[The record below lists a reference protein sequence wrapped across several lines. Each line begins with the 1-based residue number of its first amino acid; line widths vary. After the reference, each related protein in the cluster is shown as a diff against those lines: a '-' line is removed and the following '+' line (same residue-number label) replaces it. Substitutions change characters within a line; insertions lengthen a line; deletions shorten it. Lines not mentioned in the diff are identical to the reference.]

1 MKVCDDIKV
10 SVRTAAM
17 SLAKILTGILTRSLE
32 ATNTSSRKADAMLEQ
47 VVPFL
52 LSPSGLESSAQDVQ
66 AFALYTLLEIIKTGS
81 NQTLRPFIPNLV
93 GHLLALLSSLEPGA
107 VNYIRLNAD
116 QYNIT
121 TEQIDDARLSNVKGS
136 PMMEAIER
144 CLDILDENTMAALC
158 PSLENAIKT
167 AIGLPSKVGSTRVL
181 VSLATR
187 HNFVFK
193 IYADRF
199 LKLARKQLL
208 DRNDT
213 ISSAFAA
220 ACGYLARLASEEGI
234 LKLVEYC
241 HELYFESEDDR
252 LRTVSG
258 ELVYAISKH
267 ATDRFN
273 SITSAVL
280 PFVFVA
286 KHDSLE
292 SAKSFFQDTWN
303 ENVGGSRAVLLYL
316 KEIIDLATKYLDSP
330 RWSLK
335 HTSAF
340 AISDL
345 VVSSGSDINESN
357 AKLIWPAM
365 EKAIGG
371 KTWEGKEIVLQGLV
385 QLVKGSKI
393 LVSDASVAGQI
404 EKIMVRESKRN
415 NPDYRR
421 HALACLGDFVE
432 QANNKDLFAQ
442 VYAITEPII
451 TEIVSDFHKTDHKMD
466 IDSPSGGP
474 SSKSI
479 TDATLAN
486 SIEALLKSINP
497 KLQSDESLTSS
508 LTQTVDLSTQV
519 LSLGGN
525 LAAQLATYNAYE
537 GLFKRFRLD
546 MRQNLSD
553 SLENVLVNH
562 AQTLFRVEDCVEH
575 IRVRAAAAS
584 IAFAAQAHHNKRIT
598 VALVDTIAQAR
609 RNERSVIVQQSLDR
623 AQKLLE
629 K

>member
-17 SLAKILTGILTRSLE
+17 SLAKVLTGILTRSLE
-32 ATNTSSRKADAMLEQ
+32 ATNTSSKKADAMLEQ

-66 AFALYTLLEIIKTGS
+66 AFALHTLLEIIKS
-81 NQTLRPFIPNLV
+81 SSSQTLRPFIPNLV

-116 QYNIT
+116 QYNIS
-121 TEQIDDARLSNVKGS
+121 TEQIDDARLSSVRGS

-144 CLDILDENTMAALC
+144 CLDFLDEETMAALC

-193 IYADRF
+193 IYAEQF
-199 LKLARKQLL
+199 LKLACKQVL

-213 ISSAFAA
+213 VSSAFAA
-220 ACGYLARLASEEGI
+220 ACGYLARLASEEGT
-234 LKLVEYC
+234 LKLIEYC
-241 HELYFESEDDR
+241 HQLYFESENDR

-258 ELVYAISKH
+258 ELVFAISKH
-267 ATDRFN
+267 ASDRFN
-273 SITSAVL
+273 SIASAVL

-286 KHDSLE
+286 KHDGSE

-316 KEIIDLATKYLDSP
+316 KEIIHLATKHLDSP
-330 RWSLK
+330 KWPVK

-345 VVSSGSDINESN
+345 VISSGGDISESN

-365 EKAIGG
+365 EKAVAG
-371 KTWEGKEIVLQGLV
+371 KTWEGKETVLQGLV

-393 LVSDASVAGQI
+393 LASDANIANQI
-404 EKIMVRESKRN
+404 ETIMVRESKRN
-415 NPDYRR
+415 NPTYRR
-421 HALACLGDFVE
+421 HALLCLGDFVE
-432 QANNKDLFAQ
+432 QANDRDLFAQ
-442 VYAITEPII
+442 VYAITKPII
-451 TEIVSDFHKTDHKMD
+451 TEIVSDSHEMD

-486 SIEALLKSINP
+486 SIEALLKSVHP
-497 KLQSDESLTSS
+497 KLQSDEVLASS
-508 LTQTVDLSTQV
+508 LTRTMELSNQV

-525 LAAQLATYNAYE
+525 TTAQIATYNAYE
-537 GLFKRFRLD
+537 GLFQRLTLD
-546 MRQNLSD
+546 TRQDLSD
-553 SLENVLVNH
+553 PLENVLVEY
-562 AQTLFRVEDCVEH
+562 AQTFFGVEDRIEQ
-575 IRVRAAAAS
+575 IRLRAAAAS
-584 IAFAAQAHHNKRIT
+584 IAFAAQAHHNQRIT
-598 VALVDTIAQAR
+598 LALVDRIAQAR
-609 RNERSVIVQQSLDR
+609 KNERSATVHQSLDR

-629 K
+629 R